1 MVGRIVTPVARKAL
15 MLSVFGV
22 IVVAAAAWQVR
33 RLAQPREYE
42 AKFATV
48 TKFDA
53 AQRSGEIEFIHPKN
67 GQVMT
72 VTAKDIP
79 PDCVVLINGTQGTL
93 ADVRVGD
100 TVAVRGLIYADH
112 SVKPQRI
119 RVTRP
124 ETATQSAPATAPAT
138 PSP

>member
-1 MVGRIVTPVARKAL
+1 MVGPIVTRVARKAVIL
-15 MLSVFGV
+15 TLFGV
-22 IVVAAAAWQVR
+22 IVVALAAWQVR
-33 RLAQPREYE
+33 RLAQPHEYE
-42 AKFATV
+42 LKTATV

-67 GQVMT
+67 GQAMT

-79 PDCVVLINGTQGTL
+79 PDCLVLINGVQATL

-100 TVAVRGLIYADH
+100 TVAVRGLIYADQ

-124 ETATQSAPATAPAT
+124 ETTTQSAPATAPAT
-138 PSP
+138 PKP

>member
-1 MVGRIVTPVARKAL
+1 
-15 MLSVFGV
+15 MLTVFGV

-33 RLAQPREYE
+33 KLAQPREYE
-42 AKFATV
+42 LKSATV

-53 AQRSGEIEFIHPKN
+53 VQRTGEIEFIHPKS
-67 GQVMT
+67 GQAMT

-79 PDCVVLINGTQGTL
+79 PDCVVLINGAQGTL

-124 ETATQSAPATAPAT
+124 ETTTQTAPATAPAALK
-138 PSP
+138 P